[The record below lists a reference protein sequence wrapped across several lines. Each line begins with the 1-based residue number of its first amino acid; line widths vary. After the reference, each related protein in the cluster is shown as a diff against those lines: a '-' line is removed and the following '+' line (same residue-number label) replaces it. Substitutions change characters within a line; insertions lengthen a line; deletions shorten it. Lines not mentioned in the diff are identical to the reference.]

1 MQVFIYMS
9 NFAKCVKRVGEVW
22 LSMAKDTYVEDGR
35 KMKTVANDGAV
46 GTIELNKPRMDSET
60 GAIYSENDLGQ
71 AKFDVNVEVG
81 PSSTTKRQATVRSL
95 TGMMT
100 LTQDPETL
108 QVLTAMAMMNMEGEG
123 IGDVR
128 DFFRQKLLRMGA
140 VKPTEDEAKQLQ
152 AESQSQQPDA
162 NSVYLQ
168 AAAEKQKAD
177 ALKSAAETQLTA
189 AKIANT
195 EADTATKLAGIQ
207 QDRLNAALQLE
218 QALEQRLAPAQ
229 QQMSQQ

>member
-1 MQVFIYMS
+1 M
-9 NFAKCVKRVGEVW
+9 R
-22 LSMAKDTYVEDGR
+22 
-35 KMKTVANDGAV
+35 
-46 GTIELNKPRMDSET
+46 

-229 QQMSQQ
+229 CLASRSR